1 MQKTF
6 IVNDMIADMLS
17 NKKIYPILTELK
29 VEY

>member
-6 IVNDMIADMLS
+6 IINDMIADMLS

>member
-6 IVNDMIADMLS
+6 IINDMVADMLS